1 MKKIIIGTIVILAM
15 PFVAMGIVL
24 WCLDINIFDN
34 PDFWYGYM
42 AYVGTIILGGI
53 AVYQNKKAQNVNE
66 RLAKENNILQKIS
79 VQRLLPVLEIKSID
93 VLDAVDNC
101 HNKFTDKNLIVV
113 QESVTRDNRNV
124 QVEVNVESR
133 QNDGRFVKEIRLN
146 FQNISE
152 SIVRQISIDRIEFP
166 GFKICNE
173 SVASTVCYGADKYR
187 FISEL
192 LLPNKHID
200 VTIKIHFGDSRY
212 KKFWELQNENSVG
225 EFNMCL
231 YLTNTSISDIE
242 YREKICIDK
251 AVGFKEKIMYKIYEE
266 EQDNA

>member
-1 MKKIIIGTIVILAM
+1 MKRIIIGTIVILAM

-53 AVYQNKKAQNVNE
+53 AVYQNKKAQDVNE
-66 RLAKENNILQKIS
+66 RFAKENNILQKIS

-93 VLDAVDNC
+93 VLDAVDNSY
-101 HNKFTDKNLIVV
+101 NRFADENLIVV
-113 QESVTRDNRNV
+113 SESVTRDNRNV
-124 QVEVNVESR
+124 QIEVNVKSR
-133 QNDGRFVKEIRLN
+133 QNDGSFVKEIRLKLE
-146 FQNISE
+146 NISE
-152 SIVRQISIDRIEFP
+152 SIVREISIDRIEFP

-173 SVASTVCYGADKYR
+173 SVVPTVCYGADKYK

-200 VTIKIHFGDSRY
+200 VTIKIHFSDSRY
-212 KKFWELQNENSVG
+212 KKFWELQDETSVG
-225 EFNMCL
+225 ELKMCL
-231 YLTNTSISDIE
+231 YLTNTSISDLE
-242 YREKICIDK
+242 YKEKICIDK

-266 EQDNA
+266 AQNNA